1 MILKN
6 CLMLTVL
13 VSTLVSSLPMEVFG
27 ASVLHQSLF
36 LLLPPHE
43 VTSSRITVYCV
54 LGNEIPFKVAD
65 FFSPGIGL

>member
-6 CLMLTVL
+6 CLTLTVP
-13 VSTLVSSLPMEVFG
+13 VSTLVSSLPWRCL
-27 ASVLHQSLF
+27 VLLF
-36 LLLPPHE
+36 FIRVCSYCFHLMRLLVLE
-43 VTSSRITVYCV
+43 LQFIV

>member
-6 CLMLTVL
+6 CLTLTVL

-43 VTSSRITVYCV
+43 VTSSRITVYC
-54 LGNEIPFKVAD
+54 N
-65 FFSPGIGL
+65 